1 MFQKI
6 SSFQI
11 CIPVPLP
18 VNLSLSKVQVTRQ
31 SVRELLG
38 DSTKDVVFTRTFI
51 ARQEREGKSRRVLSY
66 RFHGEYSDNKFR
78 KLTRSFFFEIDYA

>member
-1 MFQKI
+1 MFQEI

-11 CIPVPLP
+11 CKPVP

-38 DSTKDVVFTRTFI
+38 DSTKDVFTRTFI
-51 ARQEREGKSRRVLSY
+51 ARQEREGKSRRVLSC